1 MTKLSTNIGLM
12 YKFSGMQ
19 SQKHF
24 ICKID
29 FFGETKIFLFVH
41 VRMCIAILVILLKTQ
56 QFSFSLFENF
66 NKCGFSE
73 HFV

>member
-1 MTKLSTNIGLM
+1 MTELSTDIGLM
-12 YKFSGMQ
+12 YKSSGIQ

-24 ICKID
+24 IHIID
-29 FFGETKIFLFVH
+29 FFGETKIFLFIH
-41 VRMCIAILVILLKTQ
+41 VRMCIAILVTLLKTQ

-66 NKCGFSE
+66 NKCGFSG